1 MPIFEYQ
8 ARDERGQDVRGTLHS
23 SSLASA
29 AEDLAKRGFDVEH
42 VGIAQGLDDPVPR
55 EFSGSSE
62 PSSTLR
68 PEGSGREHASTS
80 EAAPDPTT
88 QQRSYMQT
96 HVVGQLVGRVPL
108 AQQLFFFRQLGTML
122 NAGVNIIQSM
132 ETLAGQSRDPRLA
145 RIIREL
151 AHHAREGRPLS
162 VGMQRYPEVFSPLM
176 LSLIRAGEEGGML
189 EGSVKQIAQ
198 YLEREI
204 ELRNLMRRVTIY
216 PKLVIG
222 ASIVIVLAT
231 NSIIASMGKSGGLSS
246 PLTQW
251 STWLVLGPLLIGIY
265 LFIRL
270 GLPNPR
276 VKYNYDQV
284 MLAIPGIGNTVKQL
298 CMAKFGRAFGA
309 LYSGG
314 VPVPKATQLAAD
326 ACGNEY
332 LRARIYPAAK
342 RLEEG
347 AGITETF
354 RATGAFSPIVLDMAQ
369 TGETTGNLDA
379 MLQKMAEFYEDE
391 AETRSVQ
398 FAYAFGILALL
409 LVAAYVGYVVV
420 SFYMG
425 YFGGM
430 PKAAD

>member
-23 SSLASA
+23 SSLSAA
-29 AEDLAKRGFDVEH
+29 AEDLAKRGFEVEH

-55 EFSGSSE
+55 EFA
-62 PSSTLR
+62 
-68 PEGSGREHASTS
+68 GRS
-80 EAAPDPTT
+80 EAASPPETPARERSPSVQPEIDRTT

-122 NAGVNIIQSM
+122 NAGVSIIQSLD
-132 ETLAGQSRDPRLA
+132 TLAGQARDPRLA
-145 RIIREL
+145 RIVREL

-189 EGSVKQIAQ
+189 EGSVKQIAE

-216 PKLVIG
+216 PKLVVG

-231 NSIIASMGKSGGLSS
+231 NSIIASLGKSGGLSS
-246 PLTQW
+246 PLTQPA
-251 STWLVLGPLLIGIY
+251 TWFVLGPLLVAIY
-265 LFIRL
+265 LFVRL

-276 VKYNYDQV
+276 IKYNYDQV
-284 MLAIPGIGNTVKQL
+284 VLSIPGLGNTVKQL

-347 AGITETF
+347 SGITETF
-354 RATGAFSPIVLDMAQ
+354 RATGAFSPIVLDMTH

-391 AETRSVQ
+391 AQTRSVQ

-420 SFYMG
+420 TFYVG
-425 YFGGM
+425 YFSGIT
-430 PKAAD
+430 KAAG